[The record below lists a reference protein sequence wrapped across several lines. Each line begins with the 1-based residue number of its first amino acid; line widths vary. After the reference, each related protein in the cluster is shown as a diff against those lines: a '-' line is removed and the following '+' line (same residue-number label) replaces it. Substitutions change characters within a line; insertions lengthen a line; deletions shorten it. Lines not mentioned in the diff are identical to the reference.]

1 MLKLDRSDAQD
12 GMESEGSAAMEE
24 SDSDEGPDEPDAQGA
39 RSKYPLEGKFMNE
52 KDRAE
57 ILAKTEFE
65 REAILADRAEEVQKA
80 LQEEELFKKH
90 KQGLKKTKRKADAAD
105 IDDED
110 TPRKTSKAKRGETI
124 SSYKRQREQKE
135 ARRRDV
141 DRRIRD
147 RRSPSD
153 ERSDRDAEGESEV
166 EWDDGR
172 PAREEPTA
180 DLKDFERIRVGRTNF
195 AKVCFYPTFRDAIT
209 GCFARVNIGV
219 KHETGRNEYRMTQ
232 IKGTS
237 NRLNCYDYLLI
248 AWGRLRRRQA
258 LHDGGFEW

>member
-1 MLKLDRSDAQD
+1 
-12 GMESEGSAAMEE
+12 MESEGSAAMEE
-24 SDSDEGPDEPDAQGA
+24 SDSDEGPDESDAQGA
-39 RSKYPLEGKFMNE
+39 RSKYSLEGKFMNE

-80 LQEEELFKKH
+80 LQEEELLKKH

-105 IDDED
+105 IDDD
-110 TPRKTSKAKRGETI
+110 DSPRKSSKAKRGETI

-153 ERSDRDAEGESEV
+153 ERSDRDREGESEV

-195 AKVCFYPTFRDAIT
+195 AKVCFYPTFKEAIT

-237 NRLNCYDYLLI
+237 T
-248 AWGRLRRRQA
+248 RR
-258 LHDGGFEW
+258 DCC